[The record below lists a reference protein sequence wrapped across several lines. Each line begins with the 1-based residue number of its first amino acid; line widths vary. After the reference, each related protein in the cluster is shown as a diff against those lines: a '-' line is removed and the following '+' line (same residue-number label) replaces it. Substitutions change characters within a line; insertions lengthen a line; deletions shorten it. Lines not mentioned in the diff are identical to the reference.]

1 MKSIRVLCLVL
12 ALMLVANGAD
22 VNAKSKSG
30 KTPIELAKGTGNKE
44 IIELLQKHGL
54 KNDEV
59 VIV

>member
-44 IIELLQKHGL
+44 IIELLQKHGA
-54 KNDEV
+54 KE
-59 VIV
+59 